1 MCCAIT
7 HVELKDPRMVGIAL
21 SGKSHKLLNVHL
33 PYDKHDNFV
42 KFIEYLG
49 RIQAIIAEGEYN
61 HVLVVGDF
69 NADPGKHFGHEMG
82 SFTNECNLHSERL
95 GPDSDTSVADPGGG
109 GGGCPGGPDP
119 PFGPRCRLFNIGP
132 KVGPPL
138 GPPPL
143 LLVDLRCPPPPR
155 FQKSWIR
162 PCTFTYVS
170 DAHGSRPTSW
180 LDHIITTHSA
190 HYMNVLEMCL
200 YCTTLLARTIR
211 H

>member
-1 MCCAIT
+1 M
-7 HVELKDPRMVGIAL
+7 ELKDPRMVGIAL

-109 GGGCPGGPDP
+109 GGGVQGVRTPLLGHDVGFLTLGPKLDPLLDP
-119 PFGPRCRLFNIGP
+119 PF
-132 KVGPPL
+132 
-138 GPPPL
+138 
-143 LLVDLRCPPPPR
+143 
-155 FQKSWIR
+155 
-162 PCTFTYVS
+162 
-170 DAHGSRPTSW
+170 
-180 LDHIITTHSA
+180 
-190 HYMNVLEMCL
+190 CL
-200 YCTTLLARTIR
+200 
-211 H
+211 